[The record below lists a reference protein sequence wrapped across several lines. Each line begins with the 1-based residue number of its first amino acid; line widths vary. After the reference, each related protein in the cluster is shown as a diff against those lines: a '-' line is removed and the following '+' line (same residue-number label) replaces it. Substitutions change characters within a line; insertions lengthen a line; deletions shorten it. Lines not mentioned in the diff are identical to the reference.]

1 MENKMIERDDA
12 VRLLYSVINSGI
24 VHDDLANALEEVAQ
38 CIAAENDGL
47 HVWGVNSDDVA
58 ELYTSVRT
66 DTDEYKAHCDLC
78 DELYQRYHFVP
89 SEYETAQETES
100 IKEGMADE
108 YPDSAE

>member
-12 VRLLYSVINSGI
+12 VRLLYSVIRVS
-24 VHDDLANALEEVAQ
+24 
-38 CIAAENDGL
+38 
-47 HVWGVNSDDVA
+47 SDDVA

-66 DTDEYKAHCDLC
+66 DADEYKAHCDLC

-100 IKEGMADE
+100 IKEGMTDE